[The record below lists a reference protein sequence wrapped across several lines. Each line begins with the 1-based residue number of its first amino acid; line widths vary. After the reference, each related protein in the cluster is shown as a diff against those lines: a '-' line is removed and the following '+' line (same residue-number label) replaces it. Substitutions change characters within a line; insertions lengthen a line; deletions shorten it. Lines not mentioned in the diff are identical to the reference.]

1 LILIK
6 LRKIAESISNEEEL
20 YKYVLMERIK
30 PDEHDNYLVT
40 QTKPVKKEP
49 CVAELGIIGLT
60 IGYFIKLL
68 IYNK

>member
-1 LILIK
+1 
-6 LRKIAESISNEEEL
+6 
-20 YKYVLMERIK
+20 MERIK
-30 PDEHDNYLVT
+30 PDEHENYLVT

-68 IYNK
+68 IHAK